1 METSGSS
8 ERSGTGE
15 RSISSVPGSPVSPIV
30 TRDRGKGSLTP
41 GISGPRHERSF
52 GWWDPSGSCLR
63 TYQGSLLEMTDGR
76 ATGSVYLESFPSW
89 GLMLDGE
96 FIAQPTPGRR
106 TSGKG
111 GGSWP
116 MLPTPVATD
125 SGHGHGG
132 TWSTTTFNLH
142 NVVLGKGKFPINW
155 PTPTVSE
162 AIHGHGYQHSK
173 GKDYPTLTGAVGA
186 APARGGDLWPM
197 PTSTER
203 SGTNPNTGKG
213 EGLSKTAKMFPTPR
227 AGKTTDEAVKMHHI
241 PTPTTADVYTGNMKS
256 SQQSDGSMHSVTL
269 PDYVEMFPTPS
280 TMDHIERKGMRPSRA
295 ATNRTTGYLSE
306 EVIRWNTPNTMDA
319 LEPKSQEALDH
330 EHESARPGRSNPNNL
345 RDQIA
350 VSEGTRSWPTPT
362 GDDAN
367 NVTRASGDFQS
378 LSREAQLWPTP
389 ATSQDYKPV
398 RPLAPSESGGTH
410 GTMLVGAV
418 GDVEPEAIGGS
429 LNPDWVEQH
438 LMSLPEG
445 WTRLEPL
452 RLGTNGRHLRNY
464 GQYGFDFFE
473 DKGAYQEWFDAM
485 RDGTWWDT
493 ERGLPRVTT
502 GAENRVNRLKMLG
515 NGIVPATLAL
525 FLIDD

>member
-1 METSGSS
+1 VVIYTGTSGSS
-8 ERSGTGE
+8 ERSGTLE
-15 RSISSVPGSPVSPIV
+15 RSISSAPGSRVSR
-30 TRDRGKGSLTP
+30 THTQDRGKGSSTP
-41 GISGPRHERSF
+41 GICGPRHERSF

-63 TYQGSLLEMTDGR
+63 TYQASFLEMMDGR
-76 ATGSVYLESFPSW
+76 GTGSVYSESFPNW
-89 GLMLDGE
+89 GLMLGGE
-96 FIAQPTPGRR
+96 FIAQPTPGHPI
-106 TSGKG
+106 SGNG

-116 MLPTPVATD
+116 TPRNAD
-125 SGHGHGG
+125 YKGHHQSGIENHNGHFVRVSQTTG
-132 TWSTTTFNLH
+132 TRF
-142 NVVLGKGKFPINW
+142 
-155 PTPTVSE
+155 
-162 AIHGHGYQHSK
+162 
-173 GKDYPTLTGAVGA
+173 GAKLADA
-186 APARGGDLWPM
+186 AALW
-197 PTSTER
+197 
-203 SGTNPNTGKG
+203 
-213 EGLSKTAKMFPTPR
+213 PTPR
-227 AGKTTDEAVKMHHI
+227 AGKTTDEEEESWRARYEDGKVATPPLGLAVKMHHI

-256 SQQSDGSMHSVTL
+256 SQQSDGSMHSVSL

-306 EVIRWNTPNTMDA
+306 EVVRWATPTGEDAKNTA
-319 LEPKSQEALDH
+319 G
-330 EHESARPGRSNPNNL
+330 PGREKRHGPMLNL
-345 RDQIA
+345 Q
-350 VSEGTRSWPTPT
+350 VTKWPTPHASCST
-362 GDDAN
+362 GAGTQGREGGN
-367 NVTRASGDFQS
+367 NLQT
-378 LSREAQLWPTP
+378 
-389 ATSQDYKPV
+389 ATSLDQ
-398 RPLAPSESGGTH
+398 E
-410 GTMLVGAV
+410 
-418 GDVEPEAIGGS
+418 EATGS